1 MADRPRDGQVSI
13 GFPLLVFVSA
23 LGLIGVGLAGVAVQR
38 WLKGRPHEAER
49 LRRFYDALSCG
60 IIVQDASGKI
70 VHANQAARD
79 LLGTTDVVL
88 PNSPNADHRVV
99 HEDGTSA
106 EGAAHP
112 LSRARRTGQPVRGV
126 VHGVAT
132 GTPSERWC
140 LVDAVPVFDPATGQL
155 VEAVASLTDITQR
168 RRAETALRNTTDTLS
183 ALIQA
188 APLAILAFDAAGKLT
203 SWNAA
208 AERLFG
214 WRASEVLGHTLPAVA
229 PEDLKEFWQHHQ
241 AVLEGRSF
249 LDLEVRWQRR
259 DGSPVTL
266 SLALAPLFGGLSEV
280 RGVIALAGDL
290 TERKKLEG
298 ELRQAQKMEAVGQLA
313 GGVAHDFNNLLTAIM
328 GYSSLLLK
336 AIPADD
342 PKHEDLLE
350 IDRAAA
356 RATELTQQLLAFS
369 RRQMLQPT
377 LIDLNAVL
385 SDTMRMLGRL
395 LGEHIELAI
404 LPAGGLGLVRADRGQ
419 IEQVIINLALNGRD
433 AMVAGGKLTLETRNV
448 NLDRAYAGQHPGAT
462 EGDFVMLAVTDTGMG
477 MNAATQAR
485 IFEPFFT
492 TKERGKGTGLGLST
506 VYGIIKQS
514 GGTIYVYSEPERGTT
529 FKIYLPRV
537 MASHPTEIPVSA
549 KPANVRGTET
559 VMVVEDEDGVRS
571 LTCRVLQTYGYT
583 VLEAENGGE
592 ALLIAE
598 QYGEP
603 IHLLLTDVVLPRVS
617 GRKLAERLVRTRS
630 DLRVLYMSGY
640 TDGSIVNDGTLDP
653 GTAFIQKPFTPETLA
668 QKLREV
674 LDSSAA

>member
-1 MADRPRDGQVSI
+1 MTVESTAIVAI
-13 GFPLLVFVSA
+13 ATLVVV
-23 LGLIGVGLAGVAVQR
+23 GVGLGGGVIER
-38 WLKGRPHEAER
+38 WLRGRAHEAER

-60 IIVQDASGKI
+60 IIVQDAAGKV

-88 PNSPNADHRVV
+88 AGSPEADHRVV
-99 HEDGTSA
+99 HEDGSSA
-106 EGAAHP
+106 EGDAHP
-112 LSRARRTGQPVRGV
+112 LSRARQTGQPVRGV
-126 VHGVAT
+126 VHGVFT

-155 VEAVASLTDITQR
+155 VEAIASITDITQR
-168 RRAETALRNTTDTLS
+168 RRAETALRNTSDTLS

-188 APLAILAFDAAGKLT
+188 SPLAIFTFDPAGKIN

-214 WRASEVLGHTLPAVA
+214 WRAAEVLGHMLPAIA
-229 PEDLKEFWQHHQ
+229 PDQLGEFRKHHG
-241 AVLEGRSF
+241 AVLEGRSYV
-249 LDLEVRWQRR
+249 DLEVRWQRR
-259 DGSPVTL
+259 DGTSLTL
-266 SLALAPLFGGLSEV
+266 SLALAPLYGGLSEV
-280 RGVIALAGDL
+280 RGVIALAADL
-290 TERKKLEG
+290 TERQKLESQ
-298 ELRQAQKMEAVGQLA
+298 LRQSQKMEAIGQLA

-328 GYSSLLLK
+328 GFTSLLL
-336 AIPADD
+336 ATVPPED

-404 LPAGGLGLVRADRGQ
+404 LPDTGLGVVRADRGQ
-419 IEQVIINLALNGRD
+419 IEQVIINLAVNARD
-433 AMVAGGKLTLETRNV
+433 AMEGGGKLTLETRNV
-448 NLDRAYAGQHPGAT
+448 TLDRAYASQHPGAT
-462 EGDFVMLAVTDTGMG
+462 EGEFVMLAVTDTGSG

-506 VYGIIKQS
+506 VYGIVKQS
-514 GGTIYVYSEPERGTT
+514 GGTIYVYSEPERGTA

-537 MASHPTEIPVSA
+537 MALGPTEVPVPVR
-549 KPANVRGTET
+549 PANVRGTET
-559 VMVVEDEDGVRS
+559 VLVVEDEDGVRS
-571 LTCRVLQTYGYT
+571 LICRVLQTYGYT

-598 QYGEP
+598 QHPAP
-603 IHLLLTDVVLPRVS
+603 IHLLLTDVVLPRMS
-617 GRKLAERLVRTRS
+617 GRKLAERLVRTQP

-640 TDGSIVNDGTLDP
+640 TDGSIVNHGALDP
-653 GTAFIQKPFTPETLA
+653 GTAFIQKPFTPEALA

-674 LDSSAA
+674 LDSSATSVPST